1 MCLFCGKQMSLLRL
15 TPVRFDLSDS
25 FISWWHFEKPYLLN
39 TNAGF
44 QLLLKRVLQFTL
56 KWTPRIA
63 HLCSHSCHPSLLVF
77 IEASSRLPPP
87 SIYCIHQS
95 MHSFRSFSPFFPFFC
110 FLFSDINADILAFF
124 SWEFCLNISYHLFS
138 VLGIIFFLAVSLINT
153 ILSYF
158 HESF

>member
-56 KWTPRIA
+56 K
-63 HLCSHSCHPSLLVF
+63 
-77 IEASSRLPPP
+77 
-87 SIYCIHQS
+87 
-95 MHSFRSFSPFFPFFC
+95 
-110 FLFSDINADILAFF
+110 
-124 SWEFCLNISYHLFS
+124 
-138 VLGIIFFLAVSLINT
+138 
-153 ILSYF
+153 
-158 HESF
+158 